1 MFILKNKF
9 VILVFLIIII
19 VSLFIAAD
27 KYNFYHKEKE
37 LPQVLVENCLV
48 QDKPC
53 VANIDDLKLRI
64 SFAKNIYYLKPFDIS
79 ISTSNASEPTS
90 ISVDFKMKNMDM
102 GVNRFQLK
110 RDANKS
116 DLWQGKA
123 LLPICVTGRADW
135 YSELEVTTKK
145 GRYQIILPILVKQPP
160 R

>member
-1 MFILKNKF
+1 MFIVKNKF
-9 VILVFLIIII
+9 PILGSLITIIA
-19 VSLFIAAD
+19 LFIVVD
-27 KYNFYHKEKE
+27 KYNFDRKEKE
-37 LPQVLVENCLV
+37 LTQVLVENCQV
-48 QDKPC
+48 QDEPC
-53 VANIDDLKLRI
+53 VANIGELELSI
-64 SFAKNIYYLKPFDIS
+64 SFVKNIYYLKPFDIS
-79 ISTSNASEPTS
+79 ISTSNASELIS

-110 RDANKS
+110 RDANKAE
-116 DLWQGKA
+116 LWQGKA